1 MITSE
6 MPSDALVK
14 ATAAGNTV
22 RALAVV
28 TTGVADEARVRHHT
42 APTAT
47 AALGRTMTAGLLLG
61 SLMKEDGQLS
71 IQFMGNGP
79 LRGLVIDANA
89 QGEVRGFVYRPR
101 AHLPVRNGKLD
112 VGGLVGQGTMAVI
125 RRQRWDKEPYRTVL
139 PIVSGEIGQDI
150 AHYLLTSEQLPSAVS
165 LGVFVQPNETVSAAG
180 GFIIQAM
187 PDADDATL
195 ARIEEAVANTSPV
208 SQMVRDGW
216 TPWQILSH
224 VLEEFDPHCVDEM
237 PVRFACRC
245 SRERVQ
251 GIIVTLGLQEVEE
264 LLEKEGDISVACEFC
279 AEQYSF
285 EPQEAR
291 SVLAEAE
298 SERNT
303 P

>member
-1 MITSE
+1 MT
-6 MPSDALVK
+6 PSDVLVK

-28 TTGVADEARVRHHT
+28 TTGVADEARLRHNT

-61 SLMKEDGQLS
+61 SMMKEDGQLS
-71 IQFMGNGP
+71 IQFMGNGL

-112 VGGLVGQGTMAVI
+112 VGSLVGKGTMAVI
-125 RRQRWDKEPYRTVL
+125 RRHRWDKEPYRTVL

-150 AHYLLTSEQLPSAVS
+150 AHYLLTSEQVASAVS
-165 LGVFVQPNETVSAAG
+165 LGVFVQPDETVSAAG

-195 ARIEEAVANTSPV
+195 AYIEEAVANARPV
-208 SQMVRDGW
+208 SQMVHDGW

-224 VLEEFDPHCVDEM
+224 VLEKFDPHRVDEM
-237 PVRFACRC
+237 PVRFVCRC

-251 GIIVTLGLQEVEE
+251 GIIVALGLQEVED
-264 LLEKEGDISVACEFC
+264 LLEKEGKVSAACEFC

-291 SVLAEAE
+291 TVLAEAE

-303 P
+303 S

>member
-1 MITSE
+1 MIPSE
-6 MPSDALVK
+6 MPSDVLVK

-22 RALAVV
+22 RALAAV
-28 TTGVADEARVRHHT
+28 TTGVADEARLRHNT
-42 APTAT
+42 APAAT

-61 SLMKEDGQLS
+61 SMMKEDGQLS
-71 IQFMGNGP
+71 IQFIGNGP
-79 LRGLVIDANA
+79 LQGLVIDANA
-89 QGEVRGFVYRPR
+89 QGEVRGFVYQPR

-112 VGGLVGQGTMAVI
+112 VGGVVGKGTMAVM
-125 RRQRWDKEPYRTVL
+125 RRQRWDKEPYRSVL

-150 AHYLLTSEQLPSAVS
+150 ANYLLTSEQVPSAVS
-165 LGVFVQPNETVSAAG
+165 LGVFVQPDETVTAAG

-187 PDADDATL
+187 PGVDDTTL
-195 ARIEEAVANTSPV
+195 ADIEEAVANARPV
-208 SQMVRDGW
+208 SQMVRDGL

-224 VLEEFDPHCVDEM
+224 VLEKFDPHCMDQM
-237 PVRFACRC
+237 PVRFTCHC

-251 GIIVTLGLQEVEE
+251 GIIVALGLQEVEA
-264 LLEKEGDISVACEFC
+264 LLEKEDDISVACEFC

-291 SVLAEAE
+291 TVLAEAG
-298 SERNT
+298 SQADR